1 MKILST
7 LLIPFLSLFLLGGCG
22 PSDSTETEQPDT
34 DKSIEEEQTAL
45 DHLNLNRENNL
56 FVEIEIEDHGII
68 TVELFP
74 DQAPI
79 SVENFINLVND
90 GFYEGLTFHRIINGF
105 MMQGGAGESVEPIK
119 GEFPNNGVDNL
130 LLHTR
135 GAISMARTDV
145 MDSATSQFFIVH
157 EESPHLDGAYAV
169 FGYVTEGMEIVDK
182 ICENTPVQDT
192 NGTVAS
198 DDQPIIT
205 SIRVIE

>member
-7 LLIPFLSLFLLGGCG
+7 IFIPFLTLFLLGGCG
-22 PSDSTETEQPDT
+22 PSDSAGTEQPDT

-45 DHLNLNRENNL
+45 DHLNRENNL

-105 MMQGGAGESVEPIK
+105 MMQGGAGESIEPIK
-119 GEFPNNGVDNL
+119 GEFADNGVDNP

-169 FGYVTEGMEIVDK
+169 FGYVTDGMEIVDE
-182 ICENTPVQDT
+182 ICGNTPVQDT